1 MAKTE
6 ESEYL
11 INIEN
16 NLVSK
21 EKIDIKDKN
30 FEKVMF
36 LYRAAL
42 KEIKTKIDILQEEM
56 KLFSEYE
63 PVEYVITR
71 LKKPESIISKLER
84 KNLSLT
90 YQNMF
95 DNIDDIA
102 GLRIVC
108 NFKSDVYKLV
118 DIISGFQ
125 DVKILYKKDYMKE
138 PKTSGYRS
146 YHIIAEVPVNF
157 SSGIMYVKVE
167 IQIRT
172 LAMDFW
178 ASLEHKLKY
187 KNSKISSNDSKN
199 LVKYAK
205 VIDGIDESML
215 KISNNIENSQKKQ
228 NLVLEVAEEKVKSKK
243 FNFKL

>member
-1 MAKTE
+1 MSEKE
-6 ESEYL
+6 EAEYL

-16 NLVSK
+16 NLVSR

-42 KEIKTKIDILQEEM
+42 KQLKTKIDILQEEM

-63 PVEYVITR
+63 PVEYVTMRI
-71 LKKPESIISKLER
+71 KKPENIIEKLNR

-95 DNIDDIA
+95 DEIEDIA

-125 DVKILYKKDYMKE
+125 DVRILTKKDYMKE
-138 PKTSGYRS
+138 PKSSGYRS
-146 YHIIAEVPVNF
+146 YHIITEVPVNF

-167 IQIRT
+167 LQIRT

-187 KNSKISSNDSKN
+187 KNQQISATDSKN

-215 KISNNIENSQKKQ
+215 KISNNIENSNPK
-228 NLVLEVAEEKVKSKK
+228 LIIEAAEEKVKAKK

>member
-1 MAKTE
+1 MFKT
-6 ESEYL
+6 
-11 INIEN
+11 IVNA
-16 NLVSK
+16 
-21 EKIDIKDKN
+21 
-30 FEKVMF
+30 FKV
-36 LYRAAL
+36 
-42 KEIKTKIDILQEEM
+42 KEIRTKIDILQEEM
-56 KLFSEYE
+56 KLFSDYE

-178 ASLEHKLKY
+178 ASLEHRLKY
-187 KNSKISSNDSKN
+187 KNSKISSSDSKN

-215 KISNNIENSQKKQ
+215 KISNNIESSQKKQ

>member
-1 MAKTE
+1 MSEKE
-6 ESEYL
+6 EAEYL

-16 NLVSK
+16 NLVSR

-42 KEIKTKIDILQEEM
+42 KQLKTKIDILQEEM

-63 PVEYVITR
+63 PVEYVTMRI
-71 LKKPESIISKLER
+71 KKPENIIEKLNR

-95 DNIDDIA
+95 DEIEDIA
-102 GLRIVC
+102 GLRVVC

-125 DVKILYKKDYMKE
+125 DVRILTKKDYMKK
-138 PKTSGYRS
+138 PKSSGYRS
-146 YHIIAEVPVNF
+146 YHIITEVPVNF

-167 IQIRT
+167 LQIRT

-187 KNSKISSNDSKN
+187 KNQQISAADSKN

-215 KISNNIENSQKKQ
+215 KISNNIENSKPK
-228 NLVLEVAEEKVKSKK
+228 LIIEAAEEKVKAKK

>member
-1 MAKTE
+1 MSEKE
-6 ESEYL
+6 EAEYL

-16 NLVSK
+16 NLVSR

-42 KEIKTKIDILQEEM
+42 KQLKTKIDILQEEM

-63 PVEYVITR
+63 PVEYVTMRI
-71 LKKPESIISKLER
+71 KKPENIIEKLNR

-95 DNIDDIA
+95 DEIEDIA

-125 DVKILYKKDYMKE
+125 DVRILTKKDYMKE
-138 PKTSGYRS
+138 PKSSGYRS
-146 YHIIAEVPVNF
+146 YHIITEVPVNF

-167 IQIRT
+167 LQIRT

-187 KNSKISSNDSKN
+187 KNQQISATDSKN

-215 KISNNIENSQKKQ
+215 KISNNIENSKPK
-228 NLVLEVAEEKVKSKK
+228 LIIEAAEEKVKAKK

>member
-1 MAKTE
+1 MSEKE
-6 ESEYL
+6 EAEYL

-16 NLVSK
+16 NLVSR

-42 KEIKTKIDILQEEM
+42 KQLKTKIDILQEEM

-63 PVEYVITR
+63 PVEYVTMRI
-71 LKKPESIISKLER
+71 KKPENIIEKLNR

-95 DNIDDIA
+95 DEIEDIA

-125 DVKILYKKDYMKE
+125 DVRILTKKDYMKE
-138 PKTSGYRS
+138 PKSSGYRS
-146 YHIIAEVPVNF
+146 YHIITEVPVNF

-167 IQIRT
+167 LQIRT
-172 LAMDFW
+172 LAMDFR

-187 KNSKISSNDSKN
+187 KNQQVSATDSKN

-215 KISNNIENSQKKQ
+215 KISNNIENNKPK
-228 NLVLEVAEEKVKSKK
+228 LIIEAAEEKVKAKK

>member
-1 MAKTE
+1 MSEKE
-6 ESEYL
+6 EAEYL

-16 NLVSK
+16 NLVSR

-42 KEIKTKIDILQEEM
+42 KQLKTKIDILQEEM

-63 PVEYVITR
+63 PVEYVTMRI
-71 LKKPESIISKLER
+71 KKPENIIEKLNR

-95 DNIDDIA
+95 DEIEDIA

-187 KNSKISSNDSKN
+187 KNSKISSSDSKN

>member
-1 MAKTE
+1 MAETE

-56 KLFSEYE
+56 KLFSDYE

-125 DVKILYKKDYMKE
+125 DVKILYKKAPDFAPELLSNYKLLRKVAINITGE
-138 PKTSGYRS
+138 STSN
-146 YHIIAEVPVNF
+146 I
-157 SSGIMYVKVE
+157 SGVYCN
-167 IQIRT
+167 
-172 LAMDFW
+172 A
-178 ASLEHKLKY
+178 
-187 KNSKISSNDSKN
+187 
-199 LVKYAK
+199 
-205 VIDGIDESML
+205 
-215 KISNNIENSQKKQ
+215 
-228 NLVLEVAEEKVKSKK
+228 
-243 FNFKL
+243 

>member
-1 MAKTE
+1 MSEKE
-6 ESEYL
+6 EAEYL

-16 NLVSK
+16 NLVSR

-42 KEIKTKIDILQEEM
+42 KQLKTKIDILQEEM

-63 PVEYVITR
+63 PVEYVTMRI
-71 LKKPESIISKLER
+71 KKPENIIEKLNR

-95 DNIDDIA
+95 DEIEDIA

-125 DVKILYKKDYMKE
+125 DVRILTKKDYMKE
-138 PKTSGYRS
+138 PKSSGYRS
-146 YHIIAEVPVNF
+146 YHIITEVPVNF

-167 IQIRT
+167 LQIRT

-187 KNSKISSNDSKN
+187 KNQQISATDSKN

-215 KISNNIENSQKKQ
+215 KISNNIENSRPK
-228 NLVLEVAEEKVKSKK
+228 LIIEAAEEKVKAKK